1 MGMPVPSRKEA
12 LVVDTILDLLLQVP
26 WQRRSEVI
34 QSIQHNDIFCWEC
47 GMGDD
52 EHPNSRCQCWNDE

>member
-1 MGMPVPSRKEA
+1 MGMPQPSRKDT
-12 LVVDTILDLLLQVP
+12 LLIDTILDLLLQVP
-26 WQRRSEVI
+26 EQRRREVFEAVR
-34 QSIQHNDIFCWEC
+34 HNDIFCVEC